1 FLRPDIVNFDTLEI
15 YEIKPLGLEGLGV
28 QELQMYQNA
37 LNQAGVPVRPGR
49 MGAPGTYG
57 VVTSPDGGVFEYG
70 TATPGLIVY
79 QPTNLP
85 RQIPEATG
93 SRDGAP
99 DLFGPAATVASAYLT
114 YRSGRPIAISFG
126 ATPVAGA
133 ASLAV
138 P

>member
-1 FLRPDIVNFDTLEI
+1 
-15 YEIKPLGLEGLGV
+15 
-28 QELQMYQNA
+28 
-37 LNQAGVPVRPGR
+37 

-79 QPTNLP
+79 QPINLP
-85 RQIPEATG
+85 LPIPETIG
-93 SRDGAP
+93 SRERAP

-114 YRSGRPIAISFG
+114 YKIGRAIAISFG